1 MSTAQ
6 TFLAIGAIFL
16 FSITS
21 LNVNRISVKAVH
33 NSIENQVTSD
43 AVNFGRDMSDMVQSY
58 AFQYDNLV
66 ATFGGLNDVTSPSHR
81 MTKTTSMG
89 HILHAVFDVS
99 SEHQLRHGQTGR
111 IVTIRVFLEDEN
123 DFVEKAE
130 YVTSVVSL

>member
-21 LNVNRISVKAVH
+21 LNVNRINVMAVH
-33 NSIENQVTSD
+33 NGINNQITSD

-81 MTKTTSMG
+81 MTRTTSLG
-89 HILHAVFDVS
+89 HTFHAVFDVS
-99 SEHQLRHGQTGR
+99 NEHQLRHGQAGR
-111 IVTIRVFLEDEN
+111 MVTIRVFLEEEN

-130 YVTSVVSL
+130 YVTSVVPM